1 LTTIATDGVT
11 IACDGLAAS
20 TIVSNTS
27 RKKVF
32 MHDGE
37 YYGIAGA
44 ADFISAFLH
53 YLKGDLQDITFPEGE
68 FQILILNK
76 KGKAF
81 LIDGKNGLRYT
92 VKTPFAIGSGAEL
105 ALGAMAAGAS
115 PEKAVRIAKK
125 YNLGTG
131 GVVRSYHRNAL

>member
-1 LTTIATDGVT
+1 MTTIATDGYT

-20 TIVSNTS
+20 NVVSNTS

-32 MHDGE
+32 VHNEE
-37 YYGIAGA
+37 YYGCAGA
-44 ADFISAFLH
+44 ADFVSAFVH
-53 YLKGDLQDITFPEGE
+53 YLRGDLQDITFPEGE

-76 KGKAF
+76 KGKVF

-92 VKTPFAIGSGAEL
+92 VKTPFAIGSGADL
-105 ALGAMAAGAS
+105 AIGAMAAGAS
-115 PEKAVRIAKK
+115 PEKAVKIAKK

-131 GVVRSYHRNAL
+131 GVVRSYHRDAL